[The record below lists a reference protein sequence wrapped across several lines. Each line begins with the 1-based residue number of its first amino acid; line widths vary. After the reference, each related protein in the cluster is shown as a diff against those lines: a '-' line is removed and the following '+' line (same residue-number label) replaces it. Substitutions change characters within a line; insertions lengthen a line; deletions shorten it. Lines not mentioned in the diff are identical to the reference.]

1 MVSVVGARQTE
12 RCGSVCGSGDV
23 DAYVCGCVCAVQYTA
38 LAAGNV
44 LGKHELALAPIQ
56 QLSRELWRPLR
67 QLFVKFLLQ
76 SI

>member
-1 MVSVVGARQTE
+1 MSMCMAV
-12 RCGSVCGSGDV
+12 
-23 DAYVCGCVCAVQYTA
+23 CVCVQYTVKV
-38 LAAGNV
+38 AGNV